1 MEPWPLGGL
10 LDAKASRGS
19 LGGVLGLLFGVLG
32 LLFGVLGRSRG
43 VLGEA
48 LEASWVYVGALKDA
62 WSSQGVLLGAY
73 GGLWGGFGS
82 RWVAKW
88 PPFGGLFREIFLC
101 FFGSFLRPHF
111 EPVLWLLWLHSGGR
125 F

>member
-32 LLFGVLGRSRG
+32 LLFGVLGRSQG

-62 WSSQGVLLGAY
+62 WSSQGVLPGAY

-88 PPFGGLFREIFLC
+88 PPFGGLFREICLC
-101 FFGSFLRPHF
+101 FFRSIF
-111 EPVLWLLWLHSGGR
+111 ETT

>member
-62 WSSQGVLLGAY
+62 WSSQGVLPGAY

-88 PPFGGLFREIFLC
+88 PPFGGLFQEIFRC
-101 FFGSFLRPHF
+101 FFSVHF
-111 EPVLWLLWLHSGGR
+111 
-125 F
+125 